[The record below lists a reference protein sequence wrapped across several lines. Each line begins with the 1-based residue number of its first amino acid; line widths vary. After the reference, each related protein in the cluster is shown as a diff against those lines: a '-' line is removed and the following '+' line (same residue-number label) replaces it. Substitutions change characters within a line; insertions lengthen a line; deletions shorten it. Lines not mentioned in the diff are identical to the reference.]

1 METILQPQ
9 TETKQATTLA
19 TEAKGGAGMDTVLHP
34 PAEIKQATTKT
45 IEAKGGAGMDTV
57 LHPQAE
63 TKQAPTHTTEAHEG
77 APVNATPNSQA
88 ETEQED
94 MALLLERAKKGDRS
108 VLPKLREALDA
119 DPRIWQNYGDL
130 AQQSEAS
137 LIVLAAGENILLAES
152 LQRKLSALKEDLG
165 GPSPSPLERL
175 LVERVTATWLQVNF
189 YDGLI
194 AQTKDTKNARW
205 KLIERHQDA
214 ATRRHLASIKA
225 LATVRKLLTTAP
237 SPLEIARRMDV
248 PESVAR
254 RCREGFAGKV
264 LVPN

>member
-1 METILQPQ
+1 
-9 TETKQATTLA
+9 
-19 TEAKGGAGMDTVLHP
+19 
-34 PAEIKQATTKT
+34 
-45 IEAKGGAGMDTV
+45 MDTV

-63 TKQAPTHTTEAHEG
+63 TKQATSHTTEAHEG
-77 APVNATPNSQA
+77 APVNANPNSQA
-88 ETEQED
+88 DTEQED

-119 DPRIWQNYGDL
+119 DPRIWQDYGDL

-152 LQRKLSALKEDLG
+152 LQRKLRVLKEDLG

-175 LVERVTATWLQVNF
+175 LLERVTATWLQTNY
-189 YDGLI
+189 YDGLM
-194 AQTKDTKNARW
+194 AQTKGTKDAHW
-205 KLIERHQDA
+205 KLLERQQDA
-214 ATRRHLASIKA
+214 ANRRHQAAIKA
-225 LATVRKLLTTAP
+225 LATVRKLLTP
-237 SPLEIARRMDV
+237 VLSPIDIARRMDI
-248 PESVAR
+248 PESVAH